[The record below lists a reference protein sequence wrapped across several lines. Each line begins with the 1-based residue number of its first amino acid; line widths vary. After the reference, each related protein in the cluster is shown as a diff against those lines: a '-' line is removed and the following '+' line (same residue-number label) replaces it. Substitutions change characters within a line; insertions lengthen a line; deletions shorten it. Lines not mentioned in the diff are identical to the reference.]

1 MTVIAFDGKTLAADR
16 MGDAGGLKRSTTKIR
31 RFSGGLFGSSGAASR
46 GAEIFAW
53 IEAGADPARVPPF
66 QLVPDDYQSVMV
78 VRNDGTVWVYG
89 CSAYPFQMED
99 LFHAIGSG
107 RDFAM
112 AAMFLG
118 HDARVAVEVASQFC
132 SGCGMGID
140 TLELR

>member
-16 MGDAGGLKRSTTKIR
+16 MGDAGGLRRTTTKIR
-31 RFSGGLFGSSGAASR
+31 RFDGGLFGSSGSASR
-46 GAEIFAW
+46 GAEMFAW
-53 IEAGADPARVPPF
+53 IANGADPARVPAF
-66 QLVPDDYQSVMV
+66 QLSTDEYESVMV
-78 VRNDGTVWVYG
+78 VRNDGSVWVYG
-89 CSAYPFQMED
+89 CSAYPFRMED
-99 LFHAIGSG
+99 PFHAIGSG

-140 TLELR
+140 TLEL